1 MESSYS
7 TNGNTFHGMGITVG
21 ETRTPTCPATLDYSS
36 LSLYRDLE
44 SRTDP
49 YSDSLFKTQKKVD
62 ERTANICR
70 AFRLTCRSSNDLR
83 SSFVP

>member
-7 TNGNTFHGMGITVG
+7 TNGNTFQGMGITVG

-36 LSLYRDLE
+36 LSLYKDLE

-49 YSDSLFKTQKKVD
+49 YSDLLFNSEGSRRTDREYLSSVSPNVSL
-62 ERTANICR
+62 
-70 AFRLTCRSSNDLR
+70 L
-83 SSFVP
+83 